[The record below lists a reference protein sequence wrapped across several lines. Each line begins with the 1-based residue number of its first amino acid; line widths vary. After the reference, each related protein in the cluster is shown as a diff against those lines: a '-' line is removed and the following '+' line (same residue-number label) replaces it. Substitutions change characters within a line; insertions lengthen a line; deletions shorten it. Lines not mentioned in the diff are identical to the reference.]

1 MSQSAHTRMLAVARC
16 RLSRLVFIVVASIL
30 AGAIAYGEDVDLSKV
45 PREIRTAADQ
55 AVPNAKWASA
65 TKETDEDKNS
75 WYDLEGEDAK
85 GRYVCVSVYT
95 DGTVDEVCTEV
106 KAADV
111 PKVVSDG
118 SWLPPAIG

>member
-1 MSQSAHTRMLAVARC
+1 MSQSALTRLLAVARC

-45 PREIRTAADQ
+45 PQEIRTAADK
-55 AVPNAKWASA
+55 AVPNAKWSSA
-65 TKETDEDKNS
+65 TKESDEDKNS

-95 DGTVDEVCTEV
+95 DGTVDEVCT
-106 KAADV
+106 
-111 PKVVSDG
+111 
-118 SWLPPAIG
+118 